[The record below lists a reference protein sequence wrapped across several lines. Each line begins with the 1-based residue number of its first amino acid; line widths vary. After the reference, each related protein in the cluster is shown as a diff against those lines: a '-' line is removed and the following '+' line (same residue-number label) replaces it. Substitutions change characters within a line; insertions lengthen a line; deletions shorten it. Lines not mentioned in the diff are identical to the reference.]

1 MFKKK
6 YFKAAVFSAMAL
18 TASWS
23 MAATGE
29 MGTGTPQFG
38 VYTAPIGS
46 NVRIWLL
53 AGATI
58 PMPSSCTHL
67 LLYSATV
74 GMDHYKIAIALMTT
88 AKVSGK
94 KIRFYA
100 HAERDGG
107 CGVDYVELVD

>member
-18 TASWS
+18 TASLS
-23 MAATGE
+23 MAAIGE

-38 VYTAPIGS
+38 VYTAPMGTS
-46 NVRIWLL
+46 LRIWLSP
-53 AGATI
+53 GATT
-58 PMPSSCTHL
+58 PMPTGCTQL
-67 LLYSATV
+67 VMSSATV
-74 GMDHYKIAIALMTT
+74 GMDSYKIAIALMTT
-88 AKVSGK
+88 ARVSGK

-107 CGVDYVELVD
+107 CGVDYFELVD